1 MVDALLTLFALVF
14 WGGHVVVPWHLAGRP
29 AESQYPWRLA
39 ALPALLAGALAF
51 FSQLALY
58 PDRAI
63 AGGLATFP
71 QGNGFS
77 RLLTMLFLA
86 TLATDLLMLVA
97 GPRLEKLG
105 WRLAAVA
112 ALPLLFT
119 LGLAAE
125 VMRIG
130 QGPLGEPLLVWPAVL
145 ARTVIA
151 LAAGELW
158 LRQRPLWS
166 PLAALAVPL
175 YLFSLPRPLRAG
187 LWQLGL
193 GMTATA
199 AILLLLSARWLPQH
213 YRRPALGAGLL
224 LIALL
229 FSQAATL
236 SEALSGAM
244 P

>member
-1 MVDALLTLFALVF
+1 MLDALLILFALVV
-14 WGGHVVVPWHLAGRP
+14 WGGHVVVPWRLAGQP
-29 AESQYPWRLA
+29 AENQQPWRLA
-39 ALPALLAGALAF
+39 ALPTLLAAALVF
-51 FSQLALY
+51 FTQLALY

-77 RLLTMLFLA
+77 RLLTLLFLA
-86 TLATDLLMLVA
+86 TLATDLLMFLA

-105 WRLAAVA
+105 WRLAAFA

-130 QGPLGEPLLVWPAVL
+130 QGPLGEPLLVWSAVL

-151 LAAGELW
+151 LAAGELC

-175 YLFSLPRPLRAG
+175 YLVSLPRPLRAG
-187 LWQLGL
+187 LWELGL
-193 GMTATA
+193 GMTVLAATF
-199 AILLLLSARWLPQH
+199 LLLIARWLPQR

-244 P
+244 S